1 MLEIIIGDCN
11 NEVDLESIEIY
22 IRTNMHRVGRMILEK
37 YINMHPDSKPE
48 IKKRCLEGKQAKYV
62 EQREKE
68 LMTVLGKIRIK
79 RNYYYDAER
88 GEGFCPK
95 DKELGIEGVSFSPG
109 VQRMMGRVGS
119 NRPFGMS
126 EEDLLEL
133 AGLEINAKAIE
144 RSCHQLGKEA
154 EEFMEATS
162 EAKDNLRKEE
172 KVKREEIVYISM
184 DGTGV
189 PVIKEETEGR
199 KGKSEDGKS
208 KTREAKLGCIF
219 TQTKLDKDNRPMR
232 EESSTTYVGKIE
244 TAEDF
249 GKRINQEAVRRGI
262 ENAKRVCVI
271 GDGAAW
277 IWNIVED
284 NFPTA
289 LQIIDLYH
297 AREHY
302 WECAKLVYPAKSK
315 RLAQW
320 TERRKTELDQGKVEA
335 VIKAI
340 KRLCPKTEEAESACK
355 SAIHYFEKNKKRM
368 RYNRFRAEGLFVGSG
383 IIEAGCR
390 TVIGQR
396 LKQSGMH
403 WTVSGANSILA
414 LRCLLRSGRWEDFW
428 EYRAAA

>member
-1 MLEIIIGDCN
+1 MEA
-11 NEVDLESIEIY
+11 IEIAVRENAHK
-22 IRTNMHRVGRMILEK
+22 IGRIILEK
-37 YINMHPDSKPE
+37 YLNIYSDSTEE
-48 IKKRCLEGKQAKYV
+48 IKEACLQGTKAKYMEV
-62 EQREKE
+62 RDKE
-68 LMTVLGKIRIK
+68 VMTVLGKISIK
-79 RNYYYDAER
+79 RKYYYDAES
-88 GEGFCPK
+88 GKGFSPK
-95 DKELGIEGVSFSPG
+95 DKELAIEGVGFSPG
-109 VQRMMGRVGS
+109 VQRMMGRAGS
-119 NRPFGMS
+119 NRPFGIS

-144 RSCHQLGKEA
+144 RNCHQLGKEA
-154 EEFMEATS
+154 EVFMQQPS
-162 EAKDNLRKEE
+162 LPGKDMLAKEE
-172 KVKREEIVYISM
+172 KVKPEKIVYISI

-199 KGKSEDGKS
+199 KGKSEGGKS

-219 TQTKLDKDNRPMR
+219 TQTKLDENNRPIR

-249 GKRINQEAVRRGI
+249 GKRITTEAERRGI
-262 ENAKRVCVI
+262 ENAKRVCAI

-284 NFPTA
+284 NFPNA
-289 LQIIDLYH
+289 IQIIDLYH

-302 WECAKLVYPAKSK
+302 WECAKLVYRAKSK
-315 RLAQW
+315 RLTKW
-320 TERRKTELDQGKVEA
+320 TDERKKELDEGNVEA
-335 VIKAI
+335 VIRSI
-340 KRLCPKTEEAESACK
+340 KKLRPKTEEAEAACK
-355 SAIHYFEKNKKRM
+355 SSIHYFEKNKKRM

-390 TVIGQR
+390 SVIGQR

-403 WTVSGANSILA
+403 WTVSGANSILS
-414 LRCLLRSGRWEDFW
+414 LRCILRSGRWEDFW